1 MTKLGS
7 LEKANKSTEDEAKE
21 LKMHY
26 EHLIQDIRAENV
38 VNVTEAERK
47 ESVRRMHMGQQLEQ
61 QLRTVQQRNKVIGA
75 NSEA

>member
-1 MTKLGS
+1 
-7 LEKANKSTEDEAKE
+7 
-21 LKMHY
+21 MHY